1 MCELESC
8 LCNEGISDV
17 QFTGKDCG
25 RNMVDFRGAQRRGWL
40 SNRGRGW
47 CKCCSRLEGDGFS
60 PEALF
65 LGGERGRLTR
75 VTVSPRLAPRA
86 TASSKVKKRGRFDLK
101 LVRDRSLNLSGGGA
115 SVTLEGDGFE
125 ARGRCLVLGLGTA
138 AVEAEFALR
147 AEVATGVVGS

>member
-1 MCELESC
+1 MSTSAQVSFAVVIVHSVSPSC
-8 LCNEGISDV
+8 AN
-17 QFTGKDCG
+17 
-25 RNMVDFRGAQRRGWL
+25 
-40 SNRGRGW
+40 
-47 CKCCSRLEGDGFS
+47 SRV
-60 PEALF
+60 A
-65 LGGERGRLTR
+65 R

-101 LVRDRSLNLSGGGA
+101 LVRDWSLNLSGGGA

-125 ARGRCLVLGLGTA
+125 ARGRCLVFGLGTA